1 MTVTLRRARAA
12 VAVLVVAVLA
22 AAGARVAADTAAR
35 TSAAWTDDV
44 HATTTVSLGTWSP
57 QIGTCTAVKAATL
70 EPVPNRPCEVVDV
83 WGFQVQDSRPVG
95 SRWAQIKID
104 IESPGGYV
112 QDLAFLVEVD
122 LSTPGDAPEDWRF
135 AGGWF
140 AGNNLKPLASSRCA
154 DLPVAKMLF
163 PEWTV
168 NPGTYVEI
176 DLRVA
181 GATDGPPAS
190 CAR

>member
-22 AAGARVAADTAAR
+22 AAGTRLAADTTAR

-70 EPVPNRPCEVVDV
+70 EPVANRPCEVVDV

-95 SRWAQIKID
+95 SRWAQIKVDID
-104 IESPGGYV
+104 SPGGYV
-112 QDLAFLVEVD
+112 KDLAFLVEVD
-122 LSTPGDAPEDWRF
+122 LSTPGDAPADWQY

-140 AGNNLKPLASSRCA
+140 SGSTLKPLASARCA
-154 DLPVAKMLF
+154 DLPVARMLL

-168 NPGTYVEI
+168 NPGTFVEI
-176 DLRVA
+176 DLREA
-181 GATDGPPAS
+181 GAVGGQPAS
-190 CAR
+190 CSR